1 LLFDTA
7 SLGASLEAGCGQSL
21 AFFSDCIEPHFQR
34 VICYYP
40 FLGLR
45 RRVLVKRDFV
55 AENPYNNI
63 DAHARLREQVSSV
76 YRVSFAGQWIAH

>member
-1 LLFDTA
+1 MLFDTA

-55 AENPYNNI
+55 AENPYNI
-63 DAHARLREQVSSV
+63 LTRMPGYGSKYLR
-76 YRVSFAGQWIAH
+76 YTA